1 MTKQKATPRGRL
13 AIVGA
18 GVIGLSCAWR
28 AAEAGWSVELID
40 PAPGSGSSWVA
51 GGMLAPVTEAWPGE
65 EELLELGS
73 ESLGRWP
80 EFATALAQA
89 ADAPAGLRTE
99 GTVVVAAAAGD
110 RAELDDLANY
120 LGRLGRDVSVLS
132 ARELRRL
139 EPSIGP
145 DVRGGLSV
153 PGDLAVDN
161 RVLLAALLAAADRA
175 GVRFVEAWATRVAAD
190 GVQLA
195 AGAERTG
202 AEWAGA
208 ERTGAERAGAGWAG
222 AERAGAG
229 WAGAERTGAERTGA
243 GWAAAERA
251 GAGWAGA
258 DRTGAGSG
266 ERGGTGRAELAGGRW
281 IEADAVLIAAG
292 AHSAGLHAGLDGLVR
307 PVKGEILRLRHRVGA
322 LPPPSRT
329 VRAVVDGRPVYAV
342 PRDGGGLVIGAT
354 QYETG
359 FDTEPTVGGVRDLL
373 RDAERVLPGV
383 AEYALVEA
391 AAGLRPGTPD
401 NLPLIG
407 SLAGGPPG
415 SGAVAGGPLVATG
428 HGRNGML
435 LAPITAAA
443 VLAMLSGEPGPP
455 AVAVADPARLTRAAL
470 GPATPTDPAASADPA
485 ALTGPTARR

>member
-1 MTKQKATPRGRL
+1 MTEQRATPAGRL

-28 AAEAGWSVELID
+28 AAEAGWAVELVD

-65 EELLELGS
+65 EDLLELGAD
-73 ESLGRWP
+73 SLGRWP
-80 EFATALAQA
+80 EFAAALAEA
-89 ADAPAGLRTE
+89 AGTPAGLRTE
-99 GTVVVAAAAGD
+99 GTVVVAAGAGD
-110 RAELDDLANY
+110 RAELDDLAGF
-120 LGRLGRDVSVLS
+120 LAKVGREVDVLS

-139 EPSIGP
+139 EPAIGP

-161 RVLLAALLAAADRA
+161 RVLLGALRAAADRA
-175 GVRFVEAWATRVAAD
+175 GVRFVEAGARAVTAD
-190 GVQLA
+190 GV
-195 AGAERTG
+195 
-202 AEWAGA
+202 
-208 ERTGAERAGAGWAG
+208 
-222 AERAGAG
+222 
-229 WAGAERTGAERTGA
+229 
-243 GWAAAERA
+243 
-251 GAGWAGA
+251 
-258 DRTGAGSG
+258 
-266 ERGGTGRAELAGGRW
+266 ELADGRRVP
-281 IEADAVLIAAG
+281 ADAVLVAAG
-292 AHSAGLHAGLDGLVR
+292 AHSAALHPALDGLVR
-307 PVKGEILRLRHRVGA
+307 PVKGEILRLRHRPGA

-383 AEYALVEA
+383 AEYALVEVT
-391 AAGLRPGTPD
+391 AGLRPGTPD

-407 SLAGGPPG
+407 SLGGT
-415 SGAVAGGPLVATG
+415 SRGGPLVATG

-435 LAPITAAA
+435 LAPITVAA
-443 VLAMLSGEPGPP
+443 VLALLAGEPVP
-455 AVAVADPARLTRAAL
+455 ASVLVADPARLTR
-470 GPATPTDPAASADPA
+470 T